1 MRRGNG
7 AAARDRERK
16 QGCKRAALR
25 TRAISGLQSEAA
37 LQSTSRF
44 LRKIACFSCAFLGR
58 MPTQSFLRS
67 RYEGVEHQFMNRSS
81 AIQSA
86 NGSEKAFTT
95 THWSVVLEAQGE
107 SPAAQRALEILC
119 RTYWRPLYGFVR
131 RHGLGREEA
140 QDLVQEFFARL
151 LEHRNLDTVRREKGR
166 LRSYLLVSLKRFL
179 AAERHRASG
188 VKRYESGP
196 HIPLDELLESEAADF
211 ELTETWSADRL
222 YERHWALAVLEQV
235 LGRLESE
242 YQAAGNA
249 VLFDRL
255 KEFLVGEKRL
265 RTQAEIATELGMTE
279 NAVKQAFHRFRQRY
293 RLLLREEIAHTVAQA
308 GDVEGELR
316 HLVSVLRG

>member
-1 MRRGNG
+1 MNG
-7 AAARDRERK
+7 
-16 QGCKRAALR
+16 
-25 TRAISGLQSEAA
+25 
-37 LQSTSRF
+37 
-44 LRKIACFSCAFLGR
+44 
-58 MPTQSFLRS
+58 
-67 RYEGVEHQFMNRSS
+67 SS

-86 NGSEKAFTT
+86 NGRAMAFTT
-95 THWSVVLEAQGE
+95 THWSVVLEAQGDT
-107 SPAAQRALEILC
+107 PAAQRALEILC

-151 LEHRNLDTVRREKGR
+151 LEHRNLDMVRREKGR

-179 AAERHRASG
+179 ATERHRASG

-196 HIPLDELLESEAADF
+196 HIPLDELLESEVADL

-242 YQAAGNA
+242 YQTADNAA
-249 VLFDRL
+249 LFDKL
-255 KEFLVGEKRL
+255 KEFLVGEQSRPL
-265 RTQAEIATELGMTE
+265 QAEIGTELGMTE

-293 RLLLREEIAHTVAQA
+293 RLLLRDEIAHTVAQA

>member
-1 MRRGNG
+1 
-7 AAARDRERK
+7 
-16 QGCKRAALR
+16 
-25 TRAISGLQSEAA
+25 
-37 LQSTSRF
+37 
-44 LRKIACFSCAFLGR
+44 
-58 MPTQSFLRS
+58 
-67 RYEGVEHQFMNRSS
+67 MNRSS
-81 AIQSA
+81 GIQSA
-86 NGSEKAFTT
+86 NGGAMAFTT

-179 AAERHRASG
+179 ASERNRASG
-188 VKRYESGP
+188 AKRYETGP
-196 HIPLDELLESEAADF
+196 HIPLDELLESEVADF
-211 ELTETWSADRL
+211 ELAETWSADRL

-235 LGRLESE
+235 LDRLESE
-242 YQAAGNA
+242 YRAAGNA

-255 KEFLVGEKRL
+255 KEFLVGERGL

>member
-1 MRRGNG
+1 MNG
-7 AAARDRERK
+7 
-16 QGCKRAALR
+16 
-25 TRAISGLQSEAA
+25 
-37 LQSTSRF
+37 
-44 LRKIACFSCAFLGR
+44 
-58 MPTQSFLRS
+58 
-67 RYEGVEHQFMNRSS
+67 SS

-86 NGSEKAFTT
+86 DGGAMAFTT

-107 SPAAQRALEILC
+107 TPAAQRALEILC

-179 AAERHRASG
+179 ATERHRASG

-196 HIPLDELLESEAADF
+196 HIPLDELLESEVADF

-235 LGRLESE
+235 LDRLESE

-255 KEFLVGEKRL
+255 KEFLVGEPGL

-308 GDVEGELR
+308 GDVESELR